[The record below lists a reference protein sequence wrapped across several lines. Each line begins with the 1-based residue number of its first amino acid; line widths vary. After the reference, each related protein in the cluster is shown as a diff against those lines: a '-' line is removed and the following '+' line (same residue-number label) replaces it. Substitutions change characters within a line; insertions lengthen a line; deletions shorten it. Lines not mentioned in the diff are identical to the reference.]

1 MKKKIA
7 IILAVSALV
16 TSSLVSCGGEKMPPK
31 EKVDH
36 VYKTTE
42 VDIGNISYASEILT
56 VGDEIIIRANKILN
70 QEEGT
75 VERHIIR
82 LSTDGEVKSDEVMAE
97 TPERTNIINQ
107 LIADQSGKLYAVM
120 YQYTDEG
127 TLFSLRSF
135 DGTSVGD
142 TIIEDIGSLFVEEV
156 DTSNRPWMSGFYLQ
170 GAAVDHDGNFIFASE
185 TAIVATDRD
194 GNKLFEATLD
204 NGDMRDLASAS
215 DGRVFITYMDYEN
228 YDNVVC
234 EIDTEKGRIDDPI
247 SMPSG
252 NDDIRN
258 ADFYFAPGHDA
269 YYKTD
274 VGVYSLDFD
283 ETGAAGEPQ
292 LLLDFVNS
300 DLIAN
305 ELQEFGVINGERMI
319 AMSYQYD
326 EGSQTSSSTVFL
338 LDRVPDEEV
347 QEKYVLELA
356 LKYANQTVTQRV
368 VRFNRSSDEYRVK
381 ISLWNQRDEESQ
393 NYNLGEDLLGQRIL
407 SGDVPDIIAISDFSK
422 GSEWATAGSFADM
435 NEMMKKDE
443 SFDRSK
449 VFMNVIQKFES
460 AGKLYT
466 MPVNCYIMTLLAK
479 RSNIPFDGWTP
490 SEYIEYA
497 KGLGDGQYMMN
508 YGGKMQTL
516 STLLNNS
523 LTRFVNRAEGTC
535 DFDND
540 DFRAM
545 LEFSASQ
552 PDDFNFYDSL
562 SGDDLMDY
570 QSDRNKMYR
579 DNRVILDSSYI
590 YDVASMLNDEVSVG
604 AGEEVVFV
612 GYPCYEGNGAV
623 LSASESYAVFNGSQ
637 LKDGAWEFV
646 KSAVLSETTGRY
658 GRDSFPISR
667 DAFDKMMAA
676 YSDQHYFFYYDG
688 GYSGWSGE
696 DGSSHEDDNS
706 GIQRDVTQSD
716 IDRIKAL
723 IDGSTAMPDIDQKA
737 AEMIMEEV
745 QNYFAGDKPL
755 DETVKVIQ
763 SRVGIYLAEKQ

>member
-16 TSSLVSCGGEKMPPK
+16 TSSLVSCGGEKLPPK

-56 VGDEIIIRANKILN
+56 VGDEIIIRANKILD

-107 LIADQSGKLYAVM
+107 LIADQSGKLYAVI

-170 GAAVDHDGNFIFASE
+170 GAAVDQDGNFIFASE
-185 TAIVATDRD
+185 TAIAATDRD

-204 NGDMRDLASAS
+204 NGEMRDLTSAS
-215 DGRVFITYMDYEN
+215 DGRVFLTYMDYEN

-252 NDDIRN
+252 DNDIRN

-305 ELQEFGVINGERMI
+305 ELQEFGVINSERMI

-356 LKYANQTVTQRV
+356 LKYTNQTVTQRV

-435 NEMMKKDE
+435 NEMMNKDE
-443 SFDRSK
+443 SFDQSK

-497 KGLGDGQYMMN
+497 KGLDDGQYMMN

-540 DFRAM
+540 DFRAI
-545 LEFSASQ
+545 LEFAASQ
-552 PDDFNFYDSL
+552 PDEFSFYGTL
-562 SGDDLMDY
+562 SGDELMDY
-570 QSDRNKMYR
+570 KNDRNRMYR
-579 DNRVILDSSYI
+579 DDRVILDSSYI
-590 YDVASMLNDEVSVG
+590 YEASGMLSDEVSVG

-623 LSASESYAVFNGSQ
+623 LTASESYAVFNGSP

-658 GRDSFPISR
+658 GRSGFPVSR
-667 DAFDKMMAA
+667 EAFDKLMAA
-676 YSDQHYFFYYDG
+676 YSDTHYFFYYDG
-688 GYSGWSGE
+688 GYSGWTGE
-696 DGSSHEDDNS
+696 GGSSHEDDNS

>member
-16 TSSLVSCGGEKMPPK
+16 TSSLVSCGGEKLPPK

-82 LSTDGEVKSDEVMAE
+82 LSTDGEVKSDEVMAM

-142 TIIEDIGSLFVEEV
+142 TIIEDIGSLFAEEV

-170 GAAVDHDGNFIFASE
+170 GAAVDQDGNFIFASE
-185 TAIVATDRD
+185 TAIAATDRD

-204 NGDMRDLASAS
+204 NGEMRDLTSAS
-215 DGRVFITYMDYEN
+215 DGRVFLTYMDYEN

-234 EIDTEKGRIDDPI
+234 EIDTENKCIDDPI

-252 NDDIRN
+252 DDDIRN

-305 ELQEFGVINGERMI
+305 ELREFGVINGERMI

-326 EGSQTSSSTVFL
+326 EGSQTSSSMVFL

-356 LKYANQTVTQRV
+356 LKYTNQTVTQRV

-393 NYNLGEDLLGQRIL
+393 NYSLGEDLLGQRIL

-443 SFDRSK
+443 SFDQSK

-479 RSNIPFDGWTP
+479 RANIPFDGWTP

-497 KGLGDGQYMMN
+497 KGLDDGQYMMD

-540 DFRAM
+540 DFRAI
-545 LEFSASQ
+545 LEFAASQ
-552 PDDFNFYDSL
+552 PDEFSFYGTL
-562 SGDDLMDY
+562 SGDELMDY
-570 QSDRNKMYR
+570 KNDRNRMYR
-579 DNRVILDSSYI
+579 DDRVILDSSYI
-590 YDVASMLNDEVSVG
+590 YEASGMLSDEVSVG

-623 LSASESYAVFNGSQ
+623 LTASESYAVFNGSP

-658 GRDSFPISR
+658 GRSGFPVSR
-667 DAFDKMMAA
+667 EAFDKMMAA
-676 YSDQHYFFYYDG
+676 YSDTHYFFYYDG

-696 DGSSHEDDNS
+696 GGSSHEDDNS

>member
-170 GAAVDHDGNFIFASE
+170 GAAVDQDGNFIFASE
-185 TAIVATDRD
+185 TAIAATDRD

-215 DGRVFITYMDYEN
+215 DGRVFLTYMDYEN

-252 NDDIRN
+252 DNDIRN

-305 ELQEFGVINGERMI
+305 ELQEFGVINSERMI

-338 LDRVPDEEV
+338 LDHVPDEEV

-356 LKYANQTVTQRV
+356 LKYTNQTVTQRV

-443 SFDRSK
+443 SFDQSK

-479 RSNIPFDGWTP
+479 RANIPFDGWTP

-497 KGLGDGQYMMN
+497 KGLDDGQYMMN

-590 YDVASMLNDEVSVG
+590 YEVASMLSDEVSVG

-658 GRDSFPISR
+658 GRSGFPVSR
-667 DAFDKMMAA
+667 EAFDKMMAA
-676 YSDQHYFFYYDG
+676 YSDTHYFFYYDG
-688 GYSGWSGE
+688 DYSGWTGE
-696 DGSSHEDDNS
+696 GGSSHEDDNS

>member
-16 TSSLVSCGGEKMPPK
+16 TSSLVSCGGEKLPPK

-135 DGTSVGD
+135 DGTSVGE

-170 GAAVDHDGNFIFASE
+170 GAAVDQDGNFIFASE
-185 TAIVATDRD
+185 TAIAATDRD

-204 NGDMRDLASAS
+204 NGEMRDLTSAS
-215 DGRVFITYMDYEN
+215 DGRVFLTYMDYEN

-252 NDDIRN
+252 DDDIRN

-305 ELQEFGVINGERMI
+305 ELQEFGVINSERMI

-356 LKYANQTVTQRV
+356 LKYTNQTVTQRV

-393 NYNLGEDLLGQRIL
+393 NYSLGEDLLGQRIL

-443 SFDRSK
+443 SFDQSK

-479 RSNIPFDGWTP
+479 RANIPFDGWTP

-497 KGLGDGQYMMN
+497 KGLDDGQYMMN

-540 DFRAM
+540 DFRSM

-590 YDVASMLNDEVSVG
+590 YEVASMLSDEVSVG

-658 GRDSFPISR
+658 GMDGFPISR
-667 DAFDKMMAA
+667 DAFDKTMAA
-676 YSDQHYFFYYDG
+676 YSDTHYFFYYDG
-688 GYSGWSGE
+688 GYGGWSGE
-696 DGSSHEDDNS
+696 GGSSHEDDNS

>member
-16 TSSLVSCGGEKMPPK
+16 TSSLVSCGGEKLPPK

-56 VGDEIIIRANKILN
+56 VGDEIIIRGTEITD
-70 QEEGT
+70 QEKGT
-75 VERHIIR
+75 VERHLIR
-82 LSTDGEVKSDEVMAE
+82 LTLDGEVKSDEIMPE
-97 TPERTNIINQ
+97 MPERSNIRQ
-107 LIADQSGKLYAVM
+107 LIADQSGNLYAVVAE
-120 YQYTDEG
+120 YTDED
-127 TLFSLRSF
+127 TLFSLCAL
-135 DGTSVGD
+135 DGVSVGD
-142 TIIEDIGSLFVEEV
+142 TIIPDIGSLFVEEV
-156 DTSNRPWMSGFYLQ
+156 DTSDRPWMSGFYLQ
-170 GAAVDHDGNFIFASE
+170 SAAVDKDGNFIFASE
-185 TAIVATDRD
+185 TAVAAADKD
-194 GNKLFEATLD
+194 GSKLFESVLES
-204 NGDMRDLASAS
+204 GDMRDLKSAS
-215 DGRVFITYMDYEN
+215 DGRVYLSYFD
-228 YDNVVC
+228 YDNFDQIIC
-234 EIDTEKGRIDDPI
+234 EIDTEKGRIADPI
-247 SMPSG
+247 SIPSDD
-252 NDDIRN
+252 DDIAN

-269 YYKTD
+269 YYKTEL
-274 VGVYSLDFD
+274 GVYALDFD
-283 ETGAAGEPQ
+283 ETGAAESQ
-292 LLLDFVNS
+292 ILLDFVNS
-300 DLIAN
+300 DLFEN
-305 ELQEFGVINGERMI
+305 ELQEFNVINSERMI
-319 AMSYQYD
+319 ATSYNYD
-326 EGSQTSSSTVFL
+326 EGSQTSSSSVFL
-338 LDRVPDEEV
+338 LDHVPDDEV
-347 QEKYVLELA
+347 PEKYVLELA
-356 LKYANQTVTQRV
+356 VRYSDQNILQRV

-381 ISLWNQRDEESQ
+381 LSIWNQSDDEGQ
-393 NYNLGEDLLGQRIL
+393 NYTLGEDLLGQRIL

-422 GSEWATAGSFADM
+422 ASDWTTAGSFADLNKM
-435 NEMMKKDE
+435 IERDE
-443 SFDRSK
+443 SFDQSK

-466 MPVNCYIMTLLAK
+466 MPVNYYIMSLVAK
-479 RSNIPFDGWTP
+479 RSNIPFDSWTP
-490 SEYIEYA
+490 AEFIEYA

-508 YGGKMQTL
+508 YGGKMSML

-540 DFRAM
+540 EFRAM
-545 LEFSASQ
+545 LEFAASQ
-552 PDDFNFYDSL
+552 PDDFYFYDTL
-562 SGDDLMDY
+562 SGDDLADY
-570 QSDRNKMYR
+570 QNDRNKMFR
-579 DNRVILDSSYI
+579 DNRVILDSAYI
-590 YDVASMLNDEVSVG
+590 HEVSSMLSDEVSVG
-604 AGEEVVFV
+604 AGEEVVFI

-623 LSASESYAVFNGSQ
+623 LSVGESYAVFNASP

-646 KSAVLSETTGRY
+646 KFSVLDTNTGRY
-658 GRDSFPISR
+658 GRSGFPVSR
-667 DAFDKMMAA
+667 DAFDKTMAA

-696 DGSSHEDDNS
+696 GGSSHEDDNS
-706 GIQRDVTQSD
+706 GIQRDVTQAD

>member
-97 TPERTNIINQ
+97 TPERTNTINQ

-142 TIIEDIGSLFVEEV
+142 TIIEDIGSLFVDEV

-185 TAIVATDRD
+185 TAIAATDRD

-204 NGDMRDLASAS
+204 NGEMRDLASAS

-443 SFDRSK
+443 SFDQSK

-479 RSNIPFDGWTP
+479 RSNIPFDGWMP

-696 DGSSHEDDNS
+696 GGSSHEDDNS

>member
-16 TSSLVSCGGEKMPPK
+16 TSSLVSCGGEKLPPK

-56 VGDEIIIRANKILN
+56 VGDEIIIRANKILD

-142 TIIEDIGSLFVEEV
+142 TIIEDIGSLFAEEV

-170 GAAVDHDGNFIFASE
+170 GAAVDQDGNFIFASE
-185 TAIVATDRD
+185 TAIAATDRD

-204 NGDMRDLASAS
+204 NGEMRDLASAS

-234 EIDTEKGRIDDPI
+234 EIDTENKRIDDPI

-252 NDDIRN
+252 DDDIRN

-356 LKYANQTVTQRV
+356 LKYTNQTVTQRV

-443 SFDRSK
+443 RFDQSK

-497 KGLGDGQYMMN
+497 KGLDDGQYMMN

-590 YDVASMLNDEVSVG
+590 YEVASMLSDEVSVG

-646 KSAVLSETTGRY
+646 KSAVLSGSTGRY
-658 GRDSFPISR
+658 GRDSFPVSR
-667 DAFDKMMAA
+667 DAFDKTMAA

-696 DGSSHEDDNS
+696 GGSSHEDDNS
-706 GIQRDVTQSD
+706 GIQRDVTQAD

-723 IDGSTAMPDIDQKA
+723 IDGATAMPDIDQKA

-755 DETVKVIQ
+755 HETVKVIQ

>member
-16 TSSLVSCGGEKMPPK
+16 TSSLVSCGGEKLPPK

-170 GAAVDHDGNFIFASE
+170 GAAVDQDGNFIFASE
-185 TAIVATDRD
+185 TAIAATDRD

-204 NGDMRDLASAS
+204 NGEMRDLTSAS
-215 DGRVFITYMDYEN
+215 DGRVFLTYMDYEN

-252 NDDIRN
+252 DDDIRN

-356 LKYANQTVTQRV
+356 LKYTNQTVTQRV

-393 NYNLGEDLLGQRIL
+393 NYTLGEDLLGQRIL

-443 SFDRSK
+443 SFDQSK

-479 RSNIPFDGWTP
+479 RANIPFDGWTP

-540 DFRAM
+540 DFRSM

-579 DNRVILDSSYI
+579 DNRVILASSYI
-590 YDVASMLNDEVSVG
+590 YEVASMLSDEVSVG

-646 KSAVLSETTGRY
+646 KSAVLSESTDRY
-658 GRDSFPISR
+658 GRDGFPISR
-667 DAFDKMMAA
+667 DAFDKTMAA

-688 GYSGWSGE
+688 GYGGWTGE
-696 DGSSHEDDNS
+696 GGSSHEDDNS

>member
-16 TSSLVSCGGEKMPPK
+16 TSSLVSCGGEKLPPK

-142 TIIEDIGSLFVEEV
+142 TIIEDIGSLFAEEV

-185 TAIVATDRD
+185 TAIAATDRD

-204 NGDMRDLASAS
+204 NGEMRDLASAS

-234 EIDTEKGRIDDPI
+234 EIDTENKRIDDPI

-252 NDDIRN
+252 DNDIRD

-269 YYKTD
+269 YYKTEL
-274 VGVYSLDFD
+274 GVYALDFD
-283 ETGAAGEPQ
+283 ETGAAESQ
-292 LLLDFVNS
+292 ILLDFVNS
-300 DLIAN
+300 DLFES
-305 ELQEFGVINGERMI
+305 ELQEFNVMNSERMI
-319 AMSYQYD
+319 AMSYNYD
-326 EGSQTSSSTVFL
+326 EGSQTSSSSVFL
-338 LDRVPDEEV
+338 LDHVPDDEV
-347 QEKYVLELA
+347 PEKYVLELA
-356 LKYANQTVTQRV
+356 VRYSDQDILQRV

-381 ISLWNQRDEESQ
+381 LSIWNQSDDEGQ
-393 NYNLGEDLLGQRIL
+393 NYTLGEDLLGQRIL
-407 SGDVPDIIAISDFSK
+407 SGDVPDIIDISDFSK
-422 GSEWATAGSFADM
+422 ASDWTTAGSFADLNKM
-435 NEMMKKDE
+435 IERDE
-443 SFDRSK
+443 SFDQSK

-466 MPVNCYIMTLLAK
+466 MPVNYYIMSLVAK

-508 YGGKMQTL
+508 YGGKMSTL

-545 LEFSASQ
+545 LEFAASQ
-552 PDDFNFYDSL
+552 PDEFSFYGTL
-562 SGDDLMDY
+562 SGDELMDY
-570 QSDRNKMYR
+570 KNDRNRMYR
-579 DNRVILDSSYI
+579 DDRVILDSSYI
-590 YDVASMLNDEVSVG
+590 YEASGMLSDEVSIG

-623 LSASESYAVFNGSQ
+623 LTASESYAVFNGSP

-658 GRDSFPISR
+658 GRSGFPVSR
-667 DAFDKMMAA
+667 EAFDKLMAA
-676 YSDQHYFFYYDG
+676 YSDTHYFFYYDG

-696 DGSSHEDDNS
+696 GGSSHEDDNS

>member
-142 TIIEDIGSLFVEEV
+142 TIIEDIGSLFAEEV

-170 GAAVDHDGNFIFASE
+170 GAAVDQDGNFIFASE
-185 TAIVATDRD
+185 TAIAATDRD

-204 NGDMRDLASAS
+204 NGEMRDLASAS
-215 DGRVFITYMDYEN
+215 DGRVFLTYMDYEN

-443 SFDRSK
+443 SFDQSK

-667 DAFDKMMAA
+667 DAFDKMMAS

-696 DGSSHEDDNS
+696 GGSSHEDDNS

>member
-16 TSSLVSCGGEKMPPK
+16 TSSLVSCGGEKLPPK

-56 VGDEIIIRANKILN
+56 VGDEIIIRANKILD

-97 TPERTNIINQ
+97 TPERNNIINQ

-142 TIIEDIGSLFVEEV
+142 TIIEDIGSLFAEEV

-185 TAIVATDRD
+185 TAIAATDRD

-204 NGDMRDLASAS
+204 NGEMRDLASAS

-234 EIDTEKGRIDDPI
+234 EIDTENKRIDDPI

-252 NDDIRN
+252 DNDILN

-305 ELQEFGVINGERMI
+305 ELQEFGVINSERMI

-356 LKYANQTVTQRV
+356 LKYTNQTVTQRV

-393 NYNLGEDLLGQRIL
+393 NYTLGEDLLGQRIL

-443 SFDRSK
+443 SFDQSK

-479 RSNIPFDGWTP
+479 RSNVPFDGWTP

-590 YDVASMLNDEVSVG
+590 YDVASMLSDEVSVG

-623 LSASESYAVFNGSQ
+623 LSAGESYSIFKGSR

-646 KSAVLSETTGRY
+646 KSAVLSESTGRY
-658 GRDSFPISR
+658 GRDGFPISR
-667 DAFDKMMAA
+667 DAFDKTMAS

-696 DGSSHEDDNS
+696 GGSSHEDDNS
-706 GIQRDVTQSD
+706 GIQRDVTQAD

>member
-56 VGDEIIIRANKILN
+56 VGDEIIIRANKILD

-170 GAAVDHDGNFIFASE
+170 GAAVDQDGNFIFASE
-185 TAIVATDRD
+185 TAIAATDRD

-204 NGDMRDLASAS
+204 NGEMRDLASAS

-393 NYNLGEDLLGQRIL
+393 NYSLGEDLLGQRIL

-443 SFDRSK
+443 SFDQSK

-590 YDVASMLNDEVSVG
+590 YEVASMLNDEVSVG

>member
-170 GAAVDHDGNFIFASE
+170 GAAVDQDGNFIFASE
-185 TAIVATDRD
+185 TAIAATDRD

-204 NGDMRDLASAS
+204 NGEMRDLASAS

-696 DGSSHEDDNS
+696 GGSSHEDDNS

>member
-56 VGDEIIIRANKILN
+56 VGDEIIIRAQKVID
-70 QEEGT
+70 QENYT
-75 VERHIIR
+75 VERHLIR
-82 LSTDGEVKSDEVMAE
+82 LTSDGEVKSDEIM
-97 TPERTNIINQ
+97 PELPELTHIRQ
-107 LIADQSGKLYAVM
+107 LIADQSGKLYVVVAV
-120 YQYTDEG
+120 YTDED
-127 TLFSLRSF
+127 TLFSLCTL
-135 DGTSVGD
+135 DGVSVGD
-142 TIIEDIGSLFVEEV
+142 TIIPDIGSLFAEEI

-170 GAAVDHDGNFIFASE
+170 SAAVDKDGNFIFASE
-185 TAIVATDRD
+185 TAVAVADKD
-194 GNKLFEATLD
+194 GNKLFETVLD
-204 NGDMRDLASAS
+204 NGDMRDLTSAS

-234 EIDTEKGRIDDPI
+234 EIDTENKRIDDPI

-252 NDDIRN
+252 DDDIRN

-305 ELQEFGVINGERMI
+305 ELQEFGVINSERMI

-356 LKYANQTVTQRV
+356 LKYTNQTVTQSV

-393 NYNLGEDLLGQRIL
+393 NYTLGEDLLGQRIL

-443 SFDRSK
+443 SFDQSK

-490 SEYIEYA
+490 SEYIKYA

-590 YDVASMLNDEVSVG
+590 YEVASMLNDEVSVG

-623 LSASESYAVFNGSQ
+623 LSAGESYSIFKGSH

-646 KSAVLSETTGRY
+646 KSAVLSESTGRY
-658 GRDSFPISR
+658 GRDGFPISR
-667 DAFDKMMAA
+667 DAFDKTMAA

-696 DGSSHEDDNS
+696 GGSSHEDDNS
-706 GIQRDVTQSD
+706 GIQRDVTQAD

>member
-56 VGDEIIIRANKILN
+56 VGDEIIIRANKILD

-170 GAAVDHDGNFIFASE
+170 GAAVDQDGNFIFASE
-185 TAIVATDRD
+185 TAIAATDRD

-204 NGDMRDLASAS
+204 NGEMRDLASAS

-393 NYNLGEDLLGQRIL
+393 NYSLGEDLLGQRIL

-443 SFDRSK
+443 SFDQSK